1 MRPLPTRTFA
11 RKKASTLPGSGV
23 PFSFHL
29 AARLYISVRSGA
41 SSVVSPLVTKSALA
55 VGRGAGALAAGAL
68 ARLASAAGLAA
79 CDPSS
84 ETSTVVVVAGGG
96 GGGGAAGFPGA
107 GVDLAASGSMLASF
121 SATMP
126 PSLPSTRTLYL
137 PVAPFSSRTTPHRP
151 LRSARAT
158 RPLMRTR
165 LPTSVSM
172 LPVVALGGPFSSS
185 GAAAPAAAALAAP
198 ANTPCSF
205 LASSAATPSSSIE
218 DMKSSSSS
226 IDIHVRTSRV
236 SSSSSKVG
244 SSSASDSDDKML
256 SSVAIVRCCR
266 VRACVASRAWSKFS
280 HFWNVP
286 NSP

>member
-1 MRPLPTRTFA
+1 M
-11 RKKASTLPGSGV
+11 

-84 ETSTVVVVAGGG
+84 ETSTVVVVAGG

-172 LPVVALGGPFSSS
+172 LPVALGGPFSSS

-266 VRACVASRAWSKFS
+266 VRACVASRAWSLTTRAKFS